1 MPPKKKN
8 GFKETAKAAEQG
20 NTEAQYELG
29 RMYFLGRDVARMLL
43 KLKNGLKKQQIKEMQ
58 KPKMNWGTCI
68 IRDLMLRE
76 IIRKQ

>member
-29 RMYFLGRDVARMLL
+29 RMYFLGRDVA
-43 KLKNGLKKQQIKEMQ
+43 KNATEAENGIKKQQIKEMQ

>member
-1 MPPKKKN
+1 
-8 GFKETAKAAEQG
+8 
-20 NTEAQYELG
+20 
-29 RMYFLGRDVARMLL
+29 MYFLGRDVA
-43 KLKNGLKKQQIKEMQ
+43 KNATEAENGIKKQQIKEMQ